1 MDKPLVDKQYLIE
14 KFEGKGGWTYVM
26 IPEILQGKKA
36 PFGAVRVRGFVD
48 NFEIKQYTLMPA
60 GNGLLFFP
68 LKTTLRKK
76 IGKGAGDFV
85 HITFFADD
93 SIVET
98 PDELMVCLLDSP
110 KGLQFYESLS
120 DSNKKYYID
129 WIYESKRLET
139 KVNRIA
145 KTIERLENG
154 LKLYD
159 Y

>member
-1 MDKPLVDKQYLIE
+1 MDNPLVDKQYLIE
-14 KFEGKGGWTYVM
+14 KFEGKGGWTYVQ
-26 IPEILQGKKA
+26 IPEIFEGKKP
-36 PFGAVRVRGFVD
+36 PFGSVRVRGFVD
-48 NFEIKQYTLMPA
+48 SVEIKQYTLMPM
-60 GNGLLFFP
+60 GNGKLFFP
-68 LKTTLRKK
+68 LKTTLRKTLR
-76 IGKGAGDFV
+76 KGEGDFV
-85 HITFFADD
+85 HIQFFKDD
-93 SIVET
+93 STVET

-110 KGLQFYESLS
+110 QALLFYEKLS

-145 KTIERLENG
+145 KTIERLENR

>member
-1 MDKPLVDKQYLIE
+1 METPLVDKQYLVE

-26 IPEILQGKKA
+26 IPEIYEGKKP
-36 PFGAVRVRGFVD
+36 PFGMVRVRGFVD

-76 IGKGAGDFV
+76 LGKGKGDSV
-85 HITFFADD
+85 HIQFFRDD
-93 SIVET
+93 STVET
-98 PDELMVCLLDSP
+98 PDELMVCLMDSP
-110 KGLQFYESLS
+110 RALTFYESLS
-120 DSNKKYYID
+120 GNNQKYYID

-145 KTIERLENG
+145 KTIERLENR

>member
-1 MDKPLVDKQYLIE
+1 MDKPLIDKQYLIE
-14 KFEGKGGWTYVM
+14 RFEGKGGWTYVM
-26 IPEILQGKKA
+26 IPEILAGKIA
-36 PFGAVRVRGFVD
+36 PFGSVRVRGFVD
-48 NFEIKQYTLMPA
+48 TEEIKQYTLMPV

-76 IGKGAGDFV
+76 LRKGEGDYV
-85 HITFFADD
+85 HITFFADN
-93 SIVET
+93 STVET
-98 PDELMVCLLDSP
+98 PDELMVCLMESEKALN
-110 KGLQFYESLS
+110 FYQSLS

>member
-1 MDKPLVDKQYLIE
+1 MDIPLVDKQYLVE
-14 KFEGKGGWTYVM
+14 KFDGKGGWTYVM
-26 IPEILQGKKA
+26 IPEIFEGRKP
-36 PFGAVRVRGFVD
+36 PFGSVRVRGFVD
-48 NFEIKQYTLMPA
+48 GFELKQYTLMPA

-68 LKTTLRKK
+68 LKTALRKK
-76 IGKGAGDFV
+76 IGKGAGDYV
-85 HITFFADD
+85 HITFFSDN
-93 SIVET
+93 STVET
-98 PDELMVCLLDSP
+98 PDEFMVCLLESD
-110 KGLQFYESLS
+110 KAHRFYNGLS

-139 KVNRIA
+139 KINRIA

>member
-98 PDELMVCLLDSP
+98 PDELMVCLLDYP

>member
-1 MDKPLVDKQYLIE
+1 MDTPLVDKEYVIQR
-14 KFEGKGGWTYVM
+14 FEGKGAWTYVM
-26 IPEILQGKKA
+26 IPEIFEGQKP

-48 NFEIKQYTLMPA
+48 DFEVKQYTLMPA
-60 GNGLLFFP
+60 GGGLLLFP
-68 LKTTLRKK
+68 LKTALRKQ
-76 IGKGAGDFV
+76 IRKGEGDTV

-93 SIVET
+93 SVVET
-98 PDELMVCLLDSP
+98 PDEFMVCLLDSP
-110 KGLQFYESLS
+110 KALQFYESMS